1 MELDRRLIYKL
12 SALQILPTEKM
23 LTYTG
28 EAGGGVWGE
37 KRVYEK
43 CTNWKIHKTLK

>member
-28 EAGGGVWGE
+28 EAGGGVFMKSAPTG
-37 KRVYEK
+37 
-43 CTNWKIHKTLK
+43 KTIKL

>member
-28 EAGGGVWGE
+28 EAGGGE
-37 KRVYEK
+37 KSVYEK